1 MTGTG
6 VEDDSSPCG
15 IVTDREP
22 VVAVLEPREDRLK
35 MGEGRLKMGG
45 VMDDQSVRSMPV
57 VAQGERSLEP

>member
-1 MTGTG
+1 MTSGGRNGHG
-6 VEDDSSPCG
+6 VEDDSRTTG

-22 VVAVLEPREDRLK
+22 VVEVLEPRED
-35 MGEGRLKMGG
+35 RLKMGG

>member
-1 MTGTG
+1 VTGTG
-6 VEDDSSPCG
+6 VEDDSSPLG

-35 MGEGRLKMGG
+35 MGG
-45 VMDDQSVRSMPV
+45 VMDDQSVRRLPV